1 MYQRVN
7 LSWKVAVQNAGC
19 VSAYFCSGYK
29 NSFWLWSRSSFKV
42 FFFNLEGHKIEKF
55 AFGNVFPRSSSQTRR
70 FSEKHEAIFF
80 YHHQISEA
88 LVRRSSFKKCFFEIF
103 CQILRKTPVNVSLS
117 CSYTHCLFKKKH
129 QHRCFL

>member
-1 MYQRVN
+1 MLVVFPPIF
-7 LSWKVAVQNAGC
+7 VADTKTV
-19 VSAYFCSGYK
+19 FGYDLGAHLR
-29 NSFWLWSRSSFKV
+29 F